1 MTGSLIANRG
11 AAIGRRTLALM
22 LPAAAAG
29 IGSARADE
37 YVAPDVVVF
46 CEPTL
51 QHALGEVAA
60 LWRRRSGAPVRIFA
74 APTALLL
81 EQVGHG
87 IRSDI
92 IIGEGDA
99 AAATALQR
107 RLVKPETRFG
117 GWRNH
122 LVVAQR
128 GAASTAAELSRA
140 SNLVTLAGAG
150 SIALVDPPV
159 AASGVYSQQALDALG
174 LWDELQGHALG
185 VVDTGE
191 AAFLLDDGKARLA
204 VVYVTDVAAY
214 SGLAI
219 VARFPND
226 AYPAIVYWGAQT
238 QQVRSPRADDFASF
252 LRQPEARERL
262 RKAGLEVAQ

>member
-1 MTGSLIANRG
+1 MTGSPSVSHG
-11 AAIGRRTLALM
+11 ATIGRRTLGLM
-22 LPAAAAG
+22 LAAVAAAG
-29 IGSARADE
+29 TARADE
-37 YVAPDVVVF
+37 YIAPDVVVF

-51 QHALGEVAA
+51 QHALGQIAA

-81 EQVGHG
+81 EQIGHG
-87 IRSDI
+87 IRSDF
-92 IIGEGDA
+92 IIGEGEA
-99 AAATALQR
+99 AAETAVQR
-107 RLVKPETRFG
+107 RLIKPETRFG

-128 GAASTAAELSRA
+128 GAALAAAELSRA
-140 SNLVTLAGAG
+140 SDLVILAGAG

-159 AASGVYSQQALDALG
+159 AVSGAYSRQALDSLG
-174 LWDELQGHALG
+174 LWDGLQGHALG
-185 VVDTGE
+185 VVDTQE

-204 VVYVTDVAAY
+204 MVYATDVAAHP
-214 SGLAI
+214 GLAI
-219 VARFPND
+219 VARFPDD

-238 QQVRSPRADDFASF
+238 QQVRSPRADDFAAF
-252 LRQPEARERL
+252 LRRPEAQEQL